1 MSLDKIEEVND
12 LEEDLAFLAY
22 LSEWFVETQN
32 GLYLSEPLAR
42 AYGIRMK
49 GAVERFQGALG
60 KSPAYGQRSL
70 CRDIANAIVSMS
82 PNDRFVL
89 GQALQELDR
98 KEAKDGHAQAD

>member
-12 LEEDLAFLAY
+12 LEEDLAFLAC

-70 CRDIANAIVSMS
+70 CRDIANAITAMS
-82 PNDRFVL
+82 PDDRMVL
-89 GQALQELDR
+89 GRALEELGR
-98 KEAKDGHAQAD
+98 KEAKDGQASPE